1 MRCLVLG
8 ALVVLCGCAERDNP
22 WDPVNRQG
30 QEEIP
35 QAKLPVPGLTSKVV
49 LPDSSNRDPD
59 NPYFANIQSAL
70 RAVEPGDTVWIQG
83 GRDYPLTNGLE
94 MVQGGSAYRWVVL
107 RSFQGEARLVDAR
120 PGTIS
125 ALLTLTGPGYV
136 QIQGLAF
143 VLCKSAGFRANGLQG
158 PLRIDS
164 CRFDSNGTYG
174 LEMRGLRRE
183 IVLRTLQLRGNGFK
197 PPLSV
202 DSPVDSQGV
211 HFE

>member
-8 ALVVLCGCAERDNP
+8 ALIVLGGCAERDNP
-22 WDPVNRQG
+22 WDPANRMASG
-30 QEEIP
+30 ET
-35 QAKLPVPGLTSKVV
+35 LPALPLPGPASKVV

-83 GRDYPLTNGLE
+83 GDYLLTNGLE
-94 MVQGGSAYRWVVL
+94 MVQGGSAFRWVVV
-107 RSFQGEARLVDAR
+107 RNFGGEVRLVDAR

-125 ALLTLTGPGYV
+125 SLLTVTGPGYV

-143 VLCKSAGFRANGLQG
+143 VLCKTAGFRANGLQG

-174 LEMRGLRRE
+174 IEMQGMRSDV
-183 IVLRTLQLRGNGFK
+183 VLRNLRLKANGFK
-197 PPLSV
+197 PPISV
-202 DSPVDSQGV
+202 GSPVDSQDV
-211 HFE
+211 RWE